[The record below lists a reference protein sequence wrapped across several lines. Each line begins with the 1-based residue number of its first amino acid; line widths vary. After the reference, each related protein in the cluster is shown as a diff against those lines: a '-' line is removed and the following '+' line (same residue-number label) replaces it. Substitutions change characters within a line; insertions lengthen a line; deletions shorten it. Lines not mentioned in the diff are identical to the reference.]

1 MQTVSPSLLPPL
13 PERCTGSRRRPGSWA
28 LHRIGAGTLLPRAL
42 GLGLGLALLLSP
54 GAAAAQDVGIPV
66 GSQGPDAEVQNLQ
79 GEAMQLMDVV
89 EPGKPALLEFWAV
102 WCGECDILQPQ
113 LDRIHARYGDRLS
126 MVAIAVGVSQS
137 LRRVNQHLEAHDPGY
152 PFVWD
157 ARGAAVR
164 AYQAPTTSMVVLL
177 DAQGRVVYTGV
188 GGDQD
193 LETALEGILGL
204 D

>member
-1 MQTVSPSLLPPL
+1 MQTL
-13 PERCTGSRRRPGSWA
+13 SRSRLA
-28 LHRIGAGTLLPRAL
+28 QGTLFPL
-42 GLGLGLALLLSP
+42 GVGLALFLAP
-54 GAAAAQDVGIPV
+54 ATAEGQDVGIPV
-66 GSQGPDAEVQNLQ
+66 GSQGPDAEVQDLQ
-79 GEAMQLMDVV
+79 GEPMRLLDVV
-89 EPGKPALLEFWAV
+89 EAGKPALLEFWAV

-113 LDRIHARYGDRLS
+113 LDRIHARYRDRLS

-137 LRRVNQHLEAHDPGY
+137 LRRVNQHLQAHDPGY

-193 LETALEGILGL
+193 LEAALEGLL
-204 D
+204 SPD